1 MQGGMSLLLRIL
13 LGLAVLWVL
22 WRTARRL
29 GLKAGRRSGP
39 RRLTSGEIIEFG
51 LLAKNTPALAEALT
65 LRAKIVELA
74 LGSGWKSVAIQA
86 DEAIRQLGAQAE
98 TRQRIENAVEDL
110 ESGRLRRQLD
120 ASRQVAAGA
129 ATDDERRAAEARS
142 ERLDIQIERL
152 QRLSERWGELDRASQ
167 EIVLEL
173 RDVHLALLDAAS
185 SKADLGSDT
194 ARQMRSRLELIT
206 DEMRRSAHSDEDV
219 ARILRDPKGVD
230 PKEDS

>member
-1 MQGGMSLLLRIL
+1 MLLRIL
-13 LGLAVLWVL
+13 LGLTVLWVL
-22 WRTARRL
+22 WRTGRRL
-29 GLKAGRRSGP
+29 GLTPGRRSGP
-39 RRLTSGEIIEFG
+39 RRLTSTEIIELG
-51 LLAKNTPALAEALT
+51 LLAENTPALAEALT
-65 LRAKIVELA
+65 LRARIVELA
-74 LGSGWKSVAIQA
+74 LGSGWRSVAAQA

-98 TRQRIENAVEDL
+98 TRRRIEKAVDDL
-110 ESGRLRRQLD
+110 ESGRLRRELD
-120 ASRQVAAGA
+120 ASKQLAAGA
-129 ATDDERRAAEARS
+129 AGEDDRRAAEARS
-142 ERLDIQIERL
+142 ERLEVQIERL
-152 QRLSERWGELDRASQ
+152 QRLSERWGELERASQ